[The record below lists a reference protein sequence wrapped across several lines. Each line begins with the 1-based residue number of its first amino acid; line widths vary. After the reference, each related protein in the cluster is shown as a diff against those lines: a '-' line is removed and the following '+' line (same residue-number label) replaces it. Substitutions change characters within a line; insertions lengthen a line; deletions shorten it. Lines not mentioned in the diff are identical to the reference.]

1 MAHTQTASG
10 IWTDSTATP
19 RAAADSKPVAAT
31 FDGRVRAMIEG
42 VQPEIDAGRFPI
54 KRVIGETVHVEADVF
69 GDGHDAVTA
78 VLRYRAAGDTW
89 HEVPMQALVNDRW
102 QAEFTVDRVGTW
114 EYTIMAW
121 VDRFLTWHH
130 DLKKRAAAG
139 QVTTVDLAIGAA
151 LVEAAA
157 QRATGVDAAEL
168 QRWSRI
174 LQSEA
179 SLAQAAEIGDDP
191 ALESLMQRYAD
202 RELAATYPRLLQVT
216 VDRERAR
223 FSSWYE
229 MFPRSAA
236 DERGRHGT
244 LRDVQARLPYIAA
257 MQFDVLYLPPIHPI
271 GIAFRKGKNNT
282 TEAGPD
288 DVGSPWGIG
297 AREGGHKA
305 IHPELGTLE
314 DFQNLVSA
322 ARDHGIEIALDIAF
336 QCSPDHPYVRQH
348 PQWFRKR
355 PDGSIQYAENP
366 PKKYQDIYPFDF
378 ETEDWQALWKE
389 LKSIFEFWMQRG
401 VKIFRV
407 DNPHTKAFPFWEWC
421 IGELKRQDPDVLF
434 LSEAFTRPK
443 VMYRLAKLGF
453 TQSYTY
459 FTWRNTK
466 QELTEYLKD
475 LTETEVRE
483 FFRPNFWPNTPDI
496 LPAPLQLGKRSTFI
510 ARLVLAA
517 TLSSNY
523 GIYGP
528 PFEHCW
534 SAPLKPGSEEY
545 LNSEKYQLHHH
556 DLSRPDSLK
565 DLIATVNRIRRDHAA
580 LQTTNNLQFHSVDNE
595 ELICYS
601 KSSADRTQIILV
613 VVNLDPHYRQSGF
626 VELPLAELGLD
637 PLHPYQVHDLLSDR
651 QFLWHGPRNYVELD
665 PGNMPAHIF
674 RVRRHIP
681 TEQDFETFS

>member
-1 MAHTQTASG
+1 MAQTQTASG
-10 IWTDSTATP
+10 IGTDPLTAQQ
-19 RAAADSKPVAAT
+19 AAADAPTAAGS

-54 KRVIGETVHVEADVF
+54 KRVVGETVRVEADVF

-78 VLRYRAAGDTW
+78 VLRYRAVGDVW
-89 HEVPMQALVNDRW
+89 QEMPMQALVNDRW
-102 QAEFTVDRVGTW
+102 WAAFTVDRVGTW
-114 EYTIMAW
+114 EYTVVAW

-130 DLKKRAAAG
+130 DLKKRAAAE
-139 QVTTVDLAIGAA
+139 QVTAVDLIIGAE

-157 QRATGVDAAEL
+157 QRAAGDDAARL
-168 QRWSRI
+168 QRWGRI
-174 LQSEA
+174 LRDPQ
-179 SLAQAAEIGDDP
+179 SLAQVAEISTDP
-191 ALESLMQRYAD
+191 VLAELMLQYANREFATTYRRALR
-202 RELAATYPRLLQVT
+202 VT

-229 MFPRSAA
+229 LFPRSAA

-244 LRDVQARLPYIAA
+244 LRDVQARLPYVAA

-271 GIAFRKGKNNT
+271 GRAFRKGKNNT

-305 IHPELGTLE
+305 IHPDLGTLE

-322 ARDHGIEIALDIAF
+322 AREQGIEIALDIAF
-336 QCSPDHPYVRQH
+336 QCSPDHPYVQEH

-378 ETEDWQALWKE
+378 ETDDWQSLWNE
-389 LKSIFEFWMQRG
+389 LKSIFDFWIERG

-407 DNPHTKAFPFWEWC
+407 DNPHTKSFPFWEWC
-421 IGELKRQDPDVLF
+421 IGEIKQQDPDVLF

-466 QELTEYLKD
+466 QELTEYLQD
-475 LTETEVRE
+475 LNETEVRE

-496 LPAPLQLGKRSTFI
+496 LPASLQIGKRSAFM

-534 SAPLKPGSEEY
+534 SAPVKSGSEEY
-545 LNSEKYQLHHH
+545 LNSEKYQIHHH

-565 DLIATVNRIRRDHAA
+565 DFIATVNRIRHDHHV
-580 LQTTNNLQFHSVDNE
+580 LQTNDNLRFHHVDNE

-601 KSSADRTQIILV
+601 KSSADQTQTLLM
-613 VVNLDPHYRQSGF
+613 VVNLDPHYKQSGF
-626 VELPLAELGLD
+626 VELPLTELGLD

-651 QFLWHGPRNYVELD
+651 RFLWHGPRNYVELE
-665 PGNMPAHIF
+665 PGMMPAHIF
-674 RVRRHIP
+674 RLRRHIP
-681 TEQDFETFS
+681 TEQDFDTFS